1 MSYTIQLFS
10 IETKEKEQ
18 AAGDDSFFD
27 REENLVP
34 LTEDQVTRLKERLL
48 RYKYELVR
56 EDEAGLHFNHPDED
70 FGNALLTGK
79 GLYFRANL
87 SENSIFEVGMTASEF
102 TDTGEFA
109 KYDPQN
115 EGWEEF

>member
-1 MSYTIQLFS
+1 MSYNIQLFTV
-10 IETKEKEQ
+10 ETKEKEQ
-18 AAGDDSFFD
+18 AADDDSFFD

-34 LTEDQVTRLKERLL
+34 FTEKQVTGLKERLL
-48 RYKYELVR
+48 RYKYQLTG
-56 EDEAGLHFNHPDED
+56 EDDYGLHFSHPDED
-70 FGNALLTGK
+70 FGNTLLTEK
-79 GLYFRANL
+79 GLYFNASL
-87 SENSIFEVGMTASEF
+87 SESSIFEVGMTASEF

>member
-1 MSYTIQLFS
+1 MSYNIQLFS
-10 IETKEKEQ
+10 IQTKEKER
-18 AAGDDSFFD
+18 AADDDSFFD

-34 LTEDQVTRLKERLL
+34 LTEEQISGLKERLL
-48 RYKYELVR
+48 KYKYELVR
-56 EDEAGLHFNHPDED
+56 EDNSGLHFNHPDED
-70 FGNALLTGK
+70 FGSALLTEN
-79 GLYFRANL
+79 GLYFNASL
-87 SENSIFEVGMTASEF
+87 TESSIFEVGMTASEF

>member
-1 MSYTIQLFS
+1 MSYNIQLFS
-10 IETKEKEQ
+10 IETKEKEK
-18 AAGDDSFFD
+18 AADDDSFFD

-34 LTEDQVTRLKERLL
+34 FTGEQIAGLKERLL
-48 RYKYELVR
+48 KYKYALVR
-56 EDEAGLHFNHPDED
+56 EDEMGIHFSHPDED
-70 FGNALLTGK
+70 FGNALLTDK
-79 GLYFRANL
+79 GLYFIANL
-87 SENSIFEVGMTASEF
+87 SESSIFEVGMTASEF

>member
-1 MSYTIQLFS
+1 MSYNIQVFS

-18 AAGDDSFFD
+18 AANDDSFFD

-34 LTEDQVTRLKERLL
+34 LTKEQFEGLKDRLL
-48 RYKYELVR
+48 KYKYELIN
-56 EDEAGLHFNHPDED
+56 ENDSGLHFNHPDED
-70 FGNALLTGK
+70 FGRALLTER
-79 GLYFRANL
+79 GLYFNANL
-87 SENSIFEVGMTASEF
+87 SESSIFEVGMTASEF

>member
-1 MSYTIQLFS
+1 MSYNIQLFS
-10 IETKEKEQ
+10 IQTKEKEQ
-18 AAGDDSFFD
+18 AADDDSFFD

-34 LTEDQVTRLKERLL
+34 LTEAQISGLKERLL
-48 RYKYELVR
+48 KYNYELVN
-56 EDEAGLHFNHPDED
+56 EDSSGLHFNHPDED
-70 FGNALLTGK
+70 FGRALLTAN
-79 GLYFRANL
+79 GLYFNASL
-87 SENSIFEVGMTASEF
+87 TESSIFEVGMTASEF

>member
-18 AAGDDSFFD
+18 SADDDSFFD
-27 REENLVP
+27 LEKNLVP

-48 RYKYELVR
+48 KY
-56 EDEAGLHFNHPDED
+56 
-70 FGNALLTGK
+70 
-79 GLYFRANL
+79 
-87 SENSIFEVGMTASEF
+87 
-102 TDTGEFA
+102 

>member
-1 MSYTIQLFS
+1 MSYNIQLFS
-10 IETKEKEQ
+10 IETKEKEK
-18 AAGDDSFFD
+18 AADDDSFFD

-34 LTEDQVTRLKERLL
+34 FTGEQISGLKERLL
-48 RYKYELVR
+48 KYKYALVR
-56 EDEAGLHFNHPDED
+56 EDETGIHFSHSDED
-70 FGNALLTGK
+70 FGNALLTDK
-79 GLYFRANL
+79 GLYFNANL
-87 SENSIFEVGMTASEF
+87 SESSIFEVGMTASEF

>member
-1 MSYTIQLFS
+1 MSYNIQLFS

-18 AAGDDSFFD
+18 ASGDDSFFD
-27 REENLVP
+27 YEENIIP
-34 LTEDQVTRLKERLL
+34 LTQDQITGLKERLL
-48 RYKYELVR
+48 AYKYELVR
-56 EDEAGLHFNHPDED
+56 EDDAGFHFNHPDED
-70 FGNALLTGK
+70 FGRALLTK
-79 GLYFRANL
+79 RGLYFNASL

>member
-1 MSYTIQLFS
+1 MSYNIQLFS
-10 IETKEKEQ
+10 IETKEKEK
-18 AAGDDSFFD
+18 AADDDSFFD

-34 LTEDQVTRLKERLL
+34 FTGEQMAGLKERLL
-48 RYKYELVR
+48 KYKYALVR
-56 EDEAGLHFNHPDED
+56 EDETGIHFSHPDED
-70 FGNALLTGK
+70 FGSALLTDK
-79 GLYFRANL
+79 SLYFNANL
-87 SENSIFEVGMTASEF
+87 SESSIFEVGMTASEF